1 MSFDTYLSI
10 IITSIV
16 AIVVGLFA
24 VLFPMIFPDNLD
36 KKQGE
41 KRKNRK
47 RGKKRRN
54 GIVQSFSQK
63 KSIPQKINQKMT
75 RFHKIAI
82 AFVLLGAL
90 LLVGVTVI
98 YQAQKP
104 SKYNETINKAE
115 FELENHNYLEA
126 AKYYIE
132 ASYVAYNVETKVTA
146 LYWEGVCYLLLG
158 LSSDDDNYLS
168 QALRK
173 YYTIIDNKKYKVAE
187 YYQDALIDSSFAL
200 RELYGKWDDENL
212 RNIIY
217 QLENTYDFSD
227 IKDVSQE
234 KVDLMNKVALAIAIY
249 YKDAANENFKMQ
261 NMNMAKE
268 LSDKAIY
275 YYRVVSELTPQANLM
290 HFKNTN
296 VIDLYLEMSE
306 LMIKMSISTENR
318 KDALTN
324 LNNTINFCKSAIDT
338 FKEAEKGADALELSC
353 YLRLKINIGKSYYS
367 LSVLDDEEYLS
378 KAYDELKPL
387 LYLNVN
393 REIERTLLDAGYYLI
408 LTKKC
413 TEEEIDI
420 ILDRYENQLEGLTIE
435 NEDYLTLTQSTLA
448 ACKFIADFY
457 KENSRAIEKS
467 EELSRKVDSLL
478 SVYRN

>member
-126 AKYYIE
+126 AKYYYIE
-132 ASYVAYNVETKVTA
+132 ASYVCRPQKQSHVT
-146 LYWEGVCYLLLG
+146 G
-158 LSSDDDNYLS
+158 
-168 QALRK
+168 
-173 YYTIIDNKKYKVAE
+173 
-187 YYQDALIDSSFAL
+187 
-200 RELYGKWDDENL
+200 
-212 RNIIY
+212 
-217 QLENTYDFSD
+217 
-227 IKDVSQE
+227 
-234 KVDLMNKVALAIAIY
+234 
-249 YKDAANENFKMQ
+249 
-261 NMNMAKE
+261 
-268 LSDKAIY
+268 
-275 YYRVVSELTPQANLM
+275 
-290 HFKNTN
+290 
-296 VIDLYLEMSE
+296 
-306 LMIKMSISTENR
+306 
-318 KDALTN
+318 
-324 LNNTINFCKSAIDT
+324 
-338 FKEAEKGADALELSC
+338 
-353 YLRLKINIGKSYYS
+353 
-367 LSVLDDEEYLS
+367 
-378 KAYDELKPL
+378 
-387 LYLNVN
+387 
-393 REIERTLLDAGYYLI
+393 I
-408 LTKKC
+408 LHC
-413 TEEEIDI
+413 
-420 ILDRYENQLEGLTIE
+420 
-435 NEDYLTLTQSTLA
+435 
-448 ACKFIADFY
+448 
-457 KENSRAIEKS
+457 
-467 EELSRKVDSLL
+467 
-478 SVYRN
+478 